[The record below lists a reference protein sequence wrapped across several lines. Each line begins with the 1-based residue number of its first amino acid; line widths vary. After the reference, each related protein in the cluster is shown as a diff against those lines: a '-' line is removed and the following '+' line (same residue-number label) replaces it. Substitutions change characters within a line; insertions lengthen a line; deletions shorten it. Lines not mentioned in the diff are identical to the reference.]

1 MIFLNDFFMLL
12 FKLLSQQFMINLL
25 INKLINR
32 FVKDAGKLEIII
44 DKCLFE

>member
-1 MIFLNDFFMLL
+1 MLL
-12 FKLLSQQFMINLL
+12 FKLLSQQFLINLL

-32 FVKDAGKLEIII
+32 FVKDAGKKLEIII